1 MKKLNR
7 REIKK
12 LKEDLSYKPVLIWD
26 KLSAAQEREVEREA
40 KEYKVFLDY
49 CLTERRTVDWLAREA
64 GRAGFEEPC
73 PGRACLVVLYRHKC
87 GALAWLGR
95 RPLSEGLRI
104 VGSHIDC
111 PRLDLKTRPLYEEA
125 EMAFFK
131 TQYYGG
137 IKKYQW
143 LARPLALI
151 GVAVKPDGRT
161 VEIEVGL
168 KPDDPVFTVADLLP
182 HLARKAQYE
191 KKLSEAFEGEKLNV
205 IIGSRPLGDGEVKD
219 RFKLSLLSL
228 LKERFDLS
236 EADLVS
242 AELEVVPAQR
252 ARDVGLDRALI
263 GAYGHDD
270 RVSVYTSFQAAL
282 EAVRVEGGPARPGIC
297 LFVDKEET
305 GSDGSTGAQSRLLEQ
320 VTAQLFIAA
329 GLQPSS
335 WAIEEALFNSR
346 ALSADV
352 SAAFDPDYPEVHEK
366 RNAAFLGYGPC
377 LVKYTG
383 SGGKYSTN
391 DANAEYLGWLRG
403 VLDRARVIW
412 QAGGLGKVDEGGG
425 GTIAKYLARYGLEV
439 VDFGVPVLGMHSPFE
454 LISKADLLMTRRAM
468 AAFFKAE

>member
-1 MKKLNR
+1 MKKLSR

-12 LKEDLSYKPVLIWD
+12 LKEDLSYKPDLIWD

-40 KEYKVFLDY
+40 KEYKAFLDY
-49 CLTERRTVDWLAREA
+49 CLTERRTADWLAREA
-64 GRAGFEEPC
+64 GRAGFGETC
-73 PGRACLVVLYRHKC
+73 LGQTCLVVLYRHKC
-87 GALAWLGR
+87 GALAWLGQ

-125 EMAFFK
+125 EMVFFK

-161 VEIEVGL
+161 VEIEIGL

-191 KKLSEAFEGEKLNV
+191 KKLSEAFEGEKLNLIV
-205 IIGSRPLGDGEVKD
+205 GSRPLGDAEVKD
-219 RFKLSLLSL
+219 RFKLSLLRL

-242 AELEVVPAQR
+242 AELEAVPAER

-270 RVSVYTSFQAAL
+270 RVSVFTSFKAAL
-282 EAVRVEGGPARPGIC
+282 EAVQSGPVRPGVC

-366 RNAAFLGYGPC
+366 RNAAYLGYGPC

-403 VLDRARVIW
+403 VLDRAKVIW

-468 AAFFKAE
+468 AAFFKAG